1 MRVFQNIGLYPAYLP
16 RIEKLWAGIPGFDAM
31 RRVLIDDRFGGVHY
45 LKPVIDGDPDCF
57 FAVGDN
63 EHLQRQWARE
73 AGMSGTPTLDDILLA
88 QIEAHATDVFYNLD
102 PVRYDNAFL
111 KRLPGCV
118 KRTIAWR
125 AAPSGNAQFL
135 DHDLVVNNYPSLA
148 DRYRAQGARTGYF
161 FPSHDPAMDAFADN
175 QDRPI
180 DVLFIG
186 GYSRH
191 HLERAAALEAVSLMT
206 EKYNVVFNLD
216 VSRATRLA
224 ETPVGLVGPLRK
236 LRRPRS
242 IRTISS
248 SPVFGLDMYRQIAR
262 AKVVINGKV
271 DIAGPDRG
279 NMRVWETLGC
289 GAALITDMGR
299 YPPGMVEGRDFSTYN
314 NKDDLLGGIT
324 ALLDSAGGRKE
335 IADNGARMVRTAFS
349 KEVQWEAFQKLCA

>member
-16 RIEKLWAGIPGFDAM
+16 RIEKLWAGIPGFGAM

-45 LKPVIDGDPDCF
+45 LKPVIDGDTDCF

-63 EHLQRQWARE
+63 EQLQRQWARE
-73 AGMSGTPTLDDILLA
+73 AGMSAKPSLEDILLA

-102 PVRYDNAFL
+102 PVRYGNAFL

-148 DRYRAQGARTGYF
+148 DQYRTQGARTAFF
-161 FPSHDPAMDAFADN
+161 FPGHDPAMDAFAASD
-175 QDRPI
+175 DRPI

-186 GYSRH
+186 GYTRH
-191 HLERAAALEAVSLMT
+191 HLQRAKGLEAVSRLANR
-206 EKYNVVFNLD
+206 YNVVFNLD
-216 VSRATRLA
+216 VSRATSIA
-224 ETPVGLVGPLRK
+224 ETPLGLVGPLKK
-236 LRRPRS
+236 LRRPAS
-242 IRTISS
+242 IRKVSD
-248 SPVFGLDMYRQIAR
+248 SPLFGLDMYRQIGR

-271 DIAGPDRG
+271 DIAGADRG

-289 GAALITDMGR
+289 GAALVTDAGN
-299 YPPGMVEGRDFSTYN
+299 YPEGMAAGRDFVVHETADQIAASVEGLLADESKRHAIANNGRHMIST
-314 NKDDLLGGIT
+314 K
-324 ALLDSAGGRKE
+324 
-335 IADNGARMVRTAFS
+335 FS
-349 KEVQWEAFQKLCA
+349 KDAQWQRFVELCA

>member
-16 RIEKLWAGIPGFDAM
+16 QMNVIWDGATDFTGMVRGLLE
-31 RRVLIDDRFGGVHY
+31 DRFNGVHH
-45 LKPVIDGDPDCF
+45 LKPAIYYDEACF
-57 FAVGDN
+57 FTSGDN
-63 EHLQRQWARE
+63 QRLQGQWAKE
-73 AGMSGTPTLDDILLA
+73 AGLRADAPLEDILLA
-88 QIEAHATDVFYNLD
+88 QIEHHRTDVLYNLD
-102 PVRYDNAFL
+102 PVRYGNSFL

-135 DHDLVVNNYPSLA
+135 DHDLIVNNYPSLA
-148 DRYRAQGARTGYF
+148 DQYRAQGARTAFF
-161 FPSHDPAMDAFADN
+161 FPGHDPAMDAFADN
-175 QDRPI
+175 RHRPI

-191 HLERAAALEAVSLMT
+191 HLERSATLEAVSRMAD
-206 EKYNVVFNLD
+206 KYNVVFNLD

-224 ETPVGLVGPLRK
+224 ESPFGWVGPLRK

-242 IRTISS
+242 IRAISGR
-248 SPVFGLDMYRQIAR
+248 PVFGCDMYRQIAK

-289 GAALITDMGR
+289 GAALVTDIGR
-299 YPPGMVEGRDFSTYN
+299 YPAGMDKSRHFATYDS
-314 NKDDLLGGIT
+314 KDKLVTCIDDLLSDDSRREEVAAAGNHMIRT
-324 ALLDSAGGRKE
+324 AYSKE
-335 IADNGARMVRTAFS
+335 I
-349 KEVQWEAFQKLCA
+349 QWQAFQELV